1 MTPEIGSY
9 GSSDLAEV
17 DRKKK
22 KKVHAVM
29 CRVVRRVNKEL
40 KSLKS
45 VCNDAHSLLL
55 SPSVL
60 L

>member
-17 DRKKK
+17 DRKK